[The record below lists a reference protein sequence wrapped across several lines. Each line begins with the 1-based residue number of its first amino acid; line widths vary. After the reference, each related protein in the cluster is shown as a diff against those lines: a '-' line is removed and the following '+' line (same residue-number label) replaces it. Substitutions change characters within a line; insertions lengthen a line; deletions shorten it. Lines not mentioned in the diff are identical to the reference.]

1 MDLAGRTLLGKYRI
15 DGQLGQ
21 GGMGTVW
28 RGAHVVTGRKV
39 AIKVLDERFL
49 SNVNVVQRF
58 GREARAASA
67 IQHEGIVEVLDL
79 DQTEEGLPF
88 LVMEFLEGETISSR
102 IDRKKRLSQDE
113 VVRIGV
119 MLLEALEAAHQH
131 GVVHRD
137 LKPDNIYLVPAGRRG
152 EIVKI
157 LDFGIS
163 HKDDEAQAKLTMTGS
178 VLGTPHYMSPEQAM
192 GETTLDRRV
201 DVYGAGVVLYE
212 CLVGDVPFDA
222 PNYNKLLRVIL
233 DEEPVPP
240 SKRGA
245 IVDERVEAVI
255 LRAIEKDRD
264 KRPQTAREL
273 LEELRA
279 AARPAS
285 SPAPRRAASAS
296 FAKPSDVPRTPTPTP
311 RPAPA
316 TSTLR
321 PREAPSSS
329 SFDLAVGDEL
339 EGLSPKPRA
348 PARPPLSLESKSGST
363 SLGGLDALDDPLS
376 SGAPSLEIDE
386 TALPSRSGQHRIII
400 ERNASDRSG
409 TDHRVERTEPRP
421 IDRAVSKRAIPAQRE
436 APRAGVS
443 STSTP
448 RMAATR
454 ASSDAIPRAIPP
466 VASTPPM
473 PRSDPPARA
482 PISTPVSKAPP
493 ATGLGGRWS
502 ELPDGTRRAIVLGI
516 VGLVLFVGIVTA
528 VRVIVRPGEGV
539 DRASTDVATGDP
551 VLPTTPETP
560 EAPGVRDWVLVEVD
574 GVPPGAQLRL
584 DGLPGATLP
593 LRVRRGGTHVLEIR
607 APGYEDRRL
616 EFTAQ
621 GNQRL
626 RADLRPAIG
635 TTQELP

>member
-201 DVYGAGVVLYE
+201 DIYGAGVVLYE

-245 IVDERVEAVI
+245 IVDERVERVI
-255 LRAIEKDRD
+255 LRAIEKERD

-279 AARPAS
+279 AARPVSA
-285 SPAPRRAASAS
+285 PAPRRTASAS

-311 RPAPA
+311 RPAA
-316 TSTLR
+316 VSSAVR

-339 EGLSPKPRA
+339 EGLALQPPAKPAATSA
-348 PARPPLSLESKSGST
+348 PRTPLHLDAKSGST
-363 SLGGLDALDDPLS
+363 SLDALDDPLS
-376 SGAPSLEIDE
+376 ASSSLSLELDE
-386 TALPSRSGQHRIII
+386 SALPARAPASGQQRIII

-409 TDHRVERTEPRP
+409 TDHRVERADPRP
-421 IDRAVSKRAIPAQRE
+421 IERAVSERSIPAQR
-436 APRAGVS
+436 ATAS

-454 ASSDAIPRAIPP
+454 TSSDAVARAVAPTPP
-466 VASTPPM
+466 VPA
-473 PRSDPPARA
+473 RSDPPSRA
-482 PISTPVSKAPP
+482 TSTPPSKAPP
-493 ATGLGGRWS
+493 APGARERWS
-502 ELPDGTRRAIVLGI
+502 ELSDGTRRAIVLGI
-516 VGLVLFVGIVTA
+516 VGLVLFVGIVAA
-528 VRVIVRPGEGV
+528 VRFIVRPGEELPPG
-539 DRASTDVATGDP
+539 ADVATGDP
-551 VLPTTPETP
+551 VVPATPD
-560 EAPGVRDWVLVEVD
+560 APVARDWVLIEVD

-593 LRVRRGGTHVLEIR
+593 LRVRRGGAHVLEIR

-616 EFTAQ
+616 EFTAER
-621 GNQRL
+621 NLRL
-626 RADLRPAIG
+626 RADLRPAVG